1 MSKIKMFALGGLNES
16 GKNMYVIDV
25 DNSVFIFDAG
35 SKTASDKML
44 GIDYIIPSFNYI
56 RENIKRVKGIFLTHG
71 HSKNIGAICD
81 IVKQFPKINVYACKF
96 TCDLLKKEFEDE
108 NIKFDNL
115 HEIVAH
121 KKINFGKH
129 SIFPISLTHSIPDNV
144 GYVLNTSDGA
154 IVYTGN
160 FVFDSS
166 MTGPYSTDIGKL
178 AYIGKQGVLCL
189 LSESEYA
196 DRTGYTAPKNRVAP
210 VVRDTLMHNEG
221 RIIVTFFPSH
231 ICRLQE
237 LFNEIDKTHRKVVI
251 MGKKL
256 QNLVDYVMK
265 NGYITFDKEKI
276 GTLVNIEDK
285 DSVIL
290 ISNEDEKPFN
300 NLERIV
306 NGYDRYIKLTESDCV
321 FYLDP
326 IQSSM
331 EKKAVK
337 LADDI
342 SRIGANVVTLSSKE
356 HLLNHASQE
365 DLMLMFNLMQPKYYF
380 PVIGE
385 YRHQVENANVISSL
399 GFPKENI
406 LLKQNGEVVEINR
419 GKLVDSFEKIKI
431 DEILIDGKSSKD
443 IGELVLKDRELL
455 SENGIVIICAT
466 LNKKTKEILAG
477 PEILTRGFIYVKN
490 NADIIEKIKEI
501 SLEVINNNTKDNYVE
516 FNKIKTDIRDILGKF
531 LYSETE
537 CKPMIITVINEI

>member
-25 DNSVFIFDAG
+25 DNSIFIFDAG

-56 RENIKRVKGIFLTHG
+56 RENIKRIKGIFLTHG

-96 TCDLLKKEFEDE
+96 TCDLLRKDFEDE

-129 SIFPISLTHSIPDNV
+129 SVFPISLTHSIPDNV
-144 GYVLNTSDGA
+144 GYVLNTNDGA

-166 MTGPYSTDIGKL
+166 MTGSYSTDIGKL

-196 DRTGYTAPKNRVAP
+196 DRSGYTAPKNRVSP

-265 NGYITFDKEKI
+265 NGYINFDKEKI
-276 GTLVNIEDK
+276 GTLSNIEDK

-306 NGYDRYIKLTESDCV
+306 NGYDKYIKLNESDCV

-342 SRIGANVVTLSSKE
+342 SRVGANVVTLSSKE

-385 YRHQVENANVISSL
+385 YRHQVENANTISSL

-501 SLEVINNNTKDNYVE
+501 SLEVIHNNTKDNYVE

>member
-1 MSKIKMFALGGLNES
+1 MNKIKIFALGGLNEN
-16 GKNMYVIDV
+16 GKNMYVVEVNKDIFV
-25 DNSVFIFDAG
+25 FDAG
-35 SKTASDKML
+35 LKYDNDINL
-44 GIDYIIPSFNYI
+44 GIDYIIP
-56 RENIKRVKGIFLTHG
+56 NIDYLVKNRKRIKGLFLTHG

>member
-455 SENGIVIICAT
+455 SEKGIVIICAT
-466 LNKKTKEILAG
+466 VNKKTKEILAG

>member
-455 SENGIVIICAT
+455 SEDGIVIVTST
-466 LNKKTKEILAG
+466 LKKSNKEILSN
-477 PEILTRGFIYVKN
+477 PQVLTKGFIYVKD
-490 NADIIEKIKEI
+490 NADLIKEAEDI
-501 SLEVINNNTKDNYVE
+501 CLKVVKENIKTNYVD
-516 FNKIKTDIRDILGKF
+516 FNKIKLGIREKLGKLF
-531 LYSETE
+531 YLKTE
-537 CKPMIITVINEI
+537 SKPMIIVILQEV